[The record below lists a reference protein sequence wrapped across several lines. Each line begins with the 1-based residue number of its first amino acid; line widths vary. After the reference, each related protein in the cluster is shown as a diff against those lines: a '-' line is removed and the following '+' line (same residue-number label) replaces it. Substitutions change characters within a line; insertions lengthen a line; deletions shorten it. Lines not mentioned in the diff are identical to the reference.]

1 MNYKEAGRR
10 IINLKNNDLELRD
23 RLLQSGDL
31 SEGYNKEMEAMHNK
45 NALILEAI
53 IDKIGYP
60 SIDKVGKEASEAA
73 WLIIQHAIAQPRFL
87 KRCLNLLEYAVN
99 ENKADSKHL
108 AYLTDRIAVFED
120 HAQLYGT
127 QFDWDIAGQLS
138 PSTFDDIQK
147 VNRRREKIGLNSL
160 EEQTEIIRNRI
171 KNENQTPPVDFE
183 ERKHKFNEWR
193 KAAGWIK

>member
-1 MNYKEAGRR
+1 MNYKHAANT
-10 IINLKNNDLELRD
+10 IINLKNRDLELRD
-23 RLLQSGDL
+23 RLIQSGEL
-31 SEGYNKEMEAMHNK
+31 AEGYNKEMETMHNE
-45 NALILEAI
+45 NAQILESI

-73 WLIIQHAIAQPRFL
+73 WLVIQHAIGQPGFL
-87 KRCLNLLEYAVN
+87 KRCLNLLAYAVN
-99 ENKADSKHL
+99 ENTADPKNL

-120 HAQLYGT
+120 PLQLYGT

-138 PSTFDDIQK
+138 PNPFDDIKK
-147 VNRRREKIGLNSL
+147 VNQRRKNIGLNSL

-171 KNENQTPPVDFE
+171 KDENQAPPSDFE